1 MANVFNRG
9 KRELGETV
17 FSGRDF
23 RMLLLRTGT
32 AYVYDPDDNF
42 IDDVITGG
50 VLEVSV
56 GGYARQTLTGVAVT
70 ENDTLDRVE
79 YEADQATFTSLVAG
93 QTIDAA
99 IVFIQVTTD
108 ADSLLV
114 AYYNLVDTPTNG
126 GNVNIQFDGADPGDF
141 LRILNN

>member
-1 MANVFNRG
+1 MANLFNRG
-9 KRELGETV
+9 KNELGETV

-23 RMLLLRTGT
+23 RMLLLRTT
-32 AYVYDPDDNF
+32 VAYTYDADDNF
-42 IDDVITGG
+42 VADVLTGG

-56 GGYARQTLTGVAVT
+56 AGYARQTLASVAVT

-79 YEADQATFTSLVAG
+79 YEADQATFASLVAG

-99 IVFIQVTTD
+99 VVFIQVTND
-108 ADSLLV
+108 ADSVLV
-114 AYYNLVDTPTNG
+114 SYYNLVDTPTNG
-126 GNVNIQFDGADPGDF
+126 GNVNIQFDGSDPGDF

>member
-9 KRELGETV
+9 KLQLGEQG
-17 FSGRDF
+17 FSGLDF

-42 IDDVITGG
+42 VADVLTGG
-50 VLEVSV
+50 VLELSVSGYSRQVLANV
-56 GGYARQTLTGVAVT
+56 GVT

-79 YEADQATFTSLVAG
+79 YEADQVQFASLASG

-99 IVFIQVTTD
+99 IVFVQVTTD
-108 ADSLLV
+108 ADSYLV
-114 AYYNLVDTPTNG
+114 SYYNLVDTPTNG
-126 GNVNIQFDGADPGDF
+126 GNINIQFDGSDPGDF
-141 LRILNN
+141 VRILNN